1 MFGFAPLAKIPVSDD
16 SGVVNYNIGIADITS
31 TPTLSVDIDQSHVIP
46 LNQILAGQPVID
58 TATVSEEET
67 FTIADIVIAPVLD
80 TVIFVEVHTC
90 FADDIVSGAPTIEA
104 IQITELF
111 TANDIVAGVPVVDQI
126 TVTEIVNFNAN
137 NISAI
142 PVVDS
147 LAFNQDHVLAS
158 NDISSGVPTIPVRFL
173 WDFQEPVVK
182 TWTEVSD
189 IVQIWTDV
197 EDQSDAWSA
206 AA

>member
-16 SGVVNYNIGIADITS
+16 SGVVNYNIGIADIVS
-31 TPTLSVDIDQSHVIP
+31 TPTLSVGIEQNHVIP

-80 TVIFVEVHTC
+80 TVTFVELHTC

-104 IQITELF
+104 IQLTELF
-111 TANDIVAGVPVVDQI
+111 TANDIFAGVPVVDQI
-126 TVTEIVNFNAN
+126 TLTEVVNFNAN

-142 PVVDS
+142 PVVDI

-158 NDISSGVPTIPVRFL
+158 NDIFVGVPTIPVRFL

-189 IVQIWTDV
+189 IVQVWTDV
-197 EDQSDAWSA
+197 AEPNDNWSDAA
-206 AA
+206 

>member
-16 SGVVNYNIGIADITS
+16 SGVVNYNIGIADIVS
-31 TPTLSVDIDQSHVIP
+31 TPTLSVDIDQNHVIP
-46 LNQILAGQPVID
+46 LNQILAGQPLID

-80 TVIFVEVHTC
+80 TVTFVELHNC

-104 IQITELF
+104 IQLTELF
-111 TANDIVAGVPVVDQI
+111 TANDIFAGVPVVDQA
-126 TVTEIVNFNAN
+126 TLTEVVNFNAN

-158 NDISSGVPTIPVRFL
+158 NDIFSGVPTIPVRFL

-189 IVQIWTDV
+189 IVQVWTDV
-197 EDQSDAWSA
+197 ADPSDAWSDA
-206 AA
+206 A